1 MASERAELKQT
12 EREHRQIQKQ
22 RNQIMSKIEE
32 SMKQCNDLIST
43 ENELVEKIESLRLA
57 HKPNK
62 QRLRQID
69 ASIQKYQD
77 VMALYENMKEDNQQL
92 MNRIDDHFAS
102 MWSPFESK
110 CSRWS
115 THELCVWLRYQ
126 YTKGRFSAL
135 VGWEDVERKLMKH
148 QICGKHLP
156 HFGEEM
162 LSFVRIVEYN
172 FNEDP
177 SDQFLQLQHVHTMTH
192 SAIFR
197 KSLGMKSGLSGSN
210 LNPTDDSDNEFEH
223 SVNERITMNPTE
235 GSDESASEDELEIKD
250 EDSDGEEA
258 NNGDICDVMIDAID
272 ALVNRHNDDF
282 TELWSRHE
290 EQSET
295 WTAEDVTEWF
305 KYQAMRLGID
315 EVDWSKTCDLM
326 KQQDICGEDLTEIT
340 GVSLKL
346 IGITDKEMQK
356 TLVSA
361 INRKIKVQ
369 KAAPKGTKGR
379 SSVRLSPQKSVSI
392 EVPEEFICPISK
404 QIMKDPVIV
413 FDGLYL
419 HDPTC
424 LSMVFCLIRIA
435 FAKGNTYEREAIV
448 AYMKEHNKS
457 PITGVAAGGMVN
469 MVFPNNGVKDKIEA
483 FLSSNDHHSEG
494 AQYGCVPDMKA
505 E

>member
-1 MASERAELKQT
+1 
-12 EREHRQIQKQ
+12 
-22 RNQIMSKIEE
+22 MSKIEE

-43 ENELVEKIESLRLA
+43 ENKLVEKIESLRLA

-69 ASIQKYQD
+69 ASIQKCQD
-77 VMALYENMKEDNQQL
+77 AIALYENMKEDNQQL
-92 MNRIDDHFAS
+92 MTRIDDHFAS
-102 MWSPFESK
+102 MWSPFESN

-135 VGWEDVERKLMKH
+135 VDWKDVEHKLSNH

-172 FNEDP
+172 FSEDP
-177 SDQFLQLQHVHTMTH
+177 SDQFLQLQHIHTMTH
-192 SAIFR
+192 SAIFK
-197 KSLGMKSGLSGSN
+197 KSLGMKSGLTNVN
-210 LNPTDDSDNEFEH
+210 LNPPDDLDDELSANL
-223 SVNERITMNPTE
+223 SVN
-235 GSDESASEDELEIKD
+235 ESASEDELEISD
-250 EDSDGEEA
+250 EDSDGEEGSD
-258 NNGDICDVMIDAID
+258 GDICDVMTDAID
-272 ALVNRHNDDF
+272 ALVNRHNSDF

-326 KQQDICGEDLTEIT
+326 KKQEICGEDLTEIT

-346 IGITDKEMQK
+346 IGITDKEMRK
-356 TLVSA
+356 TLASA
-361 INRKIKVQ
+361 INRKIKVH

-379 SSVRLSPQKSVSI
+379 SSGRLSLRNSASI
-392 EVPEEFICPISK
+392 EVRIPEEFICPISK

-413 FDGLYL
+413 FDG
-419 HDPTC
+419 
-424 LSMVFCLIRIA
+424 
-435 FAKGNTYEREAIV
+435 NTYERDAIV

-457 PITGVAAGGMVN
+457 PITGAAAGGMVN
-469 MVFPNNGVKDKIEA
+469 MVLPNNGVKEKIEA
-483 FLSSNDHHSEG
+483 FLSSNDHHTEG
-494 AQYGCVPDMKA
+494 AQYGCIPDMKA